1 MVEFKDDGT
10 ATTPGKPRE
19 NRDAESAVV
28 ADLVAVELDDAGLNL
43 NAKRLPILARI
54 YGAVVL
60 LDGLAT
66 LPIMVISILYAV
78 REILDG
84 HVHVDAMSLTF
95 ILSAIHA
102 VVLVVSAACLIVL
115 GVMLLRNHRRYAAR
129 WTYVLMPLTLA
140 DGMLSLAL
148 TGLGFNLLLPLGDF
162 DETVRQGVN
171 GVIFALL
178 ALDSGGYEIPEAP
191 EAETQATRELY
202 VGELLRREIPDGGWA
217 LTGGTPDAD
226 MTAMALQALAKYRD
240 RQDVEDA
247 VQRGLAALSALQE
260 PNGAYLSWDEENSE
274 SVCQVIVALTE
285 LGISLDD
292 ERFVKNG
299 QTLPQVLE
307 RFACEDGS
315 YRHSLNGNSD
325 EMATEQAFYA
335 LAAIHRAETGKTTLY
350 DMTDVMQ

>member
-1 MVEFKDDGT
+1 MKGT
-10 ATTPGKPRE
+10 HI
-19 NRDAESAVV
+19 
-28 ADLVAVELDDAGLNL
+28 
-43 NAKRLPILARI
+43 KRLSALLLLLAMLVSLAACGKEETPIEKTARYLQAQIPEPTCAAVGGDWLVFGLARSGLKAPQKYFDTYYKNVEDYI
-54 YGAVVL
+54 VSVNGVL
-60 LDGLAT
+60 SRKKNT
-66 LPIMVISILYAV
+66 EYSRVI
-78 REILDG
+78 
-84 HVHVDAMSLTF
+84 
-95 ILSAIHA
+95 
-102 VVLVVSAACLIVL
+102 
-115 GVMLLRNHRRYAAR
+115 
-129 WTYVLMPLTLA
+129 
-140 DGMLSLAL
+140 LAL
-148 TGLGFNLLLPLGDF
+148 TAIGKNPTNVAGFNLLLPLGDF

-171 GVIFALL
+171 GAIFALL

-202 VGELLRREIPDGGWA
+202 VGELLRREIPDGGWT

-315 YRHSLNGNSD
+315 YRHSLNGGSD

-335 LAAIHRAETGKTTLY
+335 LAAIHRAETGETTLY

>member
-1 MVEFKDDGT
+1 MKGT
-10 ATTPGKPRE
+10 HI
-19 NRDAESAVV
+19 
-28 ADLVAVELDDAGLNL
+28 
-43 NAKRLPILARI
+43 KRLSALLLLLAMLVSLAACGKEETPIEKTARYLQAQIPEPTCAAVGGDWLVFGLARSGLKAPQKYFDTYYKNVEDYI
-54 YGAVVL
+54 VSVDGVL
-60 LDGLAT
+60 SRKKNT
-66 LPIMVISILYAV
+66 EYSRVI
-78 REILDG
+78 
-84 HVHVDAMSLTF
+84 
-95 ILSAIHA
+95 
-102 VVLVVSAACLIVL
+102 
-115 GVMLLRNHRRYAAR
+115 
-129 WTYVLMPLTLA
+129 
-140 DGMLSLAL
+140 LAL
-148 TGLGFNLLLPLGDF
+148 TAIGKNPADAAGFNLLLPLGDF

-171 GVIFALL
+171 GAIFALL

-315 YRHSLNGNSD
+315 YRHSLNGGGD
-325 EMATEQAFYA
+325 EMATEQALYA
-335 LAAIHRAETGKTTLY
+335 LAAIHRAETGETTLY

>member
-1 MVEFKDDGT
+1 MKGT
-10 ATTPGKPRE
+10 HI
-19 NRDAESAVV
+19 
-28 ADLVAVELDDAGLNL
+28 
-43 NAKRLPILARI
+43 KRLSALLLLLAMLVSLAACGKEETPIEKTARYLQAQIPEPTCAAVGGDWLVFGLARSGLKAPEKYFDTYYKNVEDYI
-54 YGAVVL
+54 VSVDGVL
-60 LDGLAT
+60 SRKKNT
-66 LPIMVISILYAV
+66 EYSRVI
-78 REILDG
+78 
-84 HVHVDAMSLTF
+84 
-95 ILSAIHA
+95 
-102 VVLVVSAACLIVL
+102 
-115 GVMLLRNHRRYAAR
+115 
-129 WTYVLMPLTLA
+129 
-140 DGMLSLAL
+140 LAL
-148 TGLGFNLLLPLGDF
+148 TAIGKNPADAAGFNLLLPLGDF

-260 PNGAYLSWDEENSE
+260 PDGAYLSWDEENSE

>member
-1 MVEFKDDGT
+1 MKGT
-10 ATTPGKPRE
+10 HI
-19 NRDAESAVV
+19 
-28 ADLVAVELDDAGLNL
+28 
-43 NAKRLPILARI
+43 KRLSALLLLLAMLVSLAACGKEETPIEKTARYLQAQIPEPTCAAVGGDWLVFGLARSGLKAPQKYFDTYYKNVEDYI
-54 YGAVVL
+54 VSVDGVL
-60 LDGLAT
+60 SRKKNT
-66 LPIMVISILYAV
+66 EYSRVI
-78 REILDG
+78 
-84 HVHVDAMSLTF
+84 
-95 ILSAIHA
+95 
-102 VVLVVSAACLIVL
+102 
-115 GVMLLRNHRRYAAR
+115 
-129 WTYVLMPLTLA
+129 
-140 DGMLSLAL
+140 LAL
-148 TGLGFNLLLPLGDF
+148 TAIGKNPADAAGFNLLLPLGDF

>member
-1 MVEFKDDGT
+1 MKGT
-10 ATTPGKPRE
+10 HI
-19 NRDAESAVV
+19 
-28 ADLVAVELDDAGLNL
+28 
-43 NAKRLPILARI
+43 KRLSALLLLLAMLVSLAACGKEETPIEKTARYLQAQIPEPTCAAVGGDWLVFGLARSGLKAPQK
-54 YGAVVL
+54 YFDTYYKNVEDYFVSVDGVL
-60 LDGLAT
+60 SRKKNT
-66 LPIMVISILYAV
+66 EYS
-78 REILDG
+78 R
-84 HVHVDAMSLTF
+84 
-95 ILSAIHA
+95 
-102 VVLVVSAACLIVL
+102 LI
-115 GVMLLRNHRRYAAR
+115 
-129 WTYVLMPLTLA
+129 
-140 DGMLSLAL
+140 LAL
-148 TGLGFNLLLPLGDF
+148 TAIGKNPSDAARFNLLLPLGDF

-247 VQRGLAALSALQE
+247 VQRSLAALSALQE

-299 QTLPQVLE
+299 QTLPHVLE

>member
-1 MVEFKDDGT
+1 MKGT
-10 ATTPGKPRE
+10 HI
-19 NRDAESAVV
+19 
-28 ADLVAVELDDAGLNL
+28 
-43 NAKRLPILARI
+43 KRLSALLLLLAMLVSLAACGKEETPIEKTARYLQAQIPEPTCAAVGGDWLVFGLARSGLKAPQKYFDTYYKNVEDYI
-54 YGAVVL
+54 VSVDGVL
-60 LDGLAT
+60 SRKKNT
-66 LPIMVISILYAV
+66 EYSRVI
-78 REILDG
+78 
-84 HVHVDAMSLTF
+84 
-95 ILSAIHA
+95 
-102 VVLVVSAACLIVL
+102 
-115 GVMLLRNHRRYAAR
+115 
-129 WTYVLMPLTLA
+129 
-140 DGMLSLAL
+140 LAL
-148 TGLGFNLLLPLGDF
+148 TAIGKNPADAAGFNLLLPRGDF

-171 GVIFALL
+171 GAIFALL

>member
-1 MVEFKDDGT
+1 MKRIGSRLLCILLLLSLLLSLT
-10 ATTPGKPRE
+10 ACGKPE
-19 NRDAESAVV
+19 TQLEKTACYLQAQVAEPG
-28 ADLVAVELDDAGLNL
+28 AGSIGGDWL
-43 NAKRLPILARI
+43 IFGLARSGVKVSQK
-54 YGAVVL
+54 YFDTYYKNVEA
-60 LDGLAT
+60 
-66 LPIMVISILYAV
+66 AV
-78 REILDG
+78 REKNG
-84 HVHVDAMSLTF
+84 
-95 ILSAIHA
+95 ILSERKYTEYSRT
-102 VVLVVSAACLIVL
+102 V
-115 GVMLLRNHRRYAAR
+115 
-129 WTYVLMPLTLA
+129 
-140 DGMLSLAL
+140 LAL
-148 TGLGFNLLLPLGDF
+148 TAIGKDPASVAGFNLLRPLADF
-162 DETVRQGVN
+162 EQVAKQGIN
-171 GVIFALL
+171 GTIFALL

-226 MTAMALQALAKYRD
+226 VTAMALQALAKYRD

>member
-1 MVEFKDDGT
+1 MKGT
-10 ATTPGKPRE
+10 HI
-19 NRDAESAVV
+19 
-28 ADLVAVELDDAGLNL
+28 
-43 NAKRLPILARI
+43 KRLSALLLLLAMLVSLAACGKEETPIEKTARYLQAQIPEPTCAAVGGDWLVFGLARSGLKAPQKYFDTYYKNVEDYI
-54 YGAVVL
+54 VSVDGVL
-60 LDGLAT
+60 SRKKNT
-66 LPIMVISILYAV
+66 EYSRVI
-78 REILDG
+78 
-84 HVHVDAMSLTF
+84 
-95 ILSAIHA
+95 
-102 VVLVVSAACLIVL
+102 
-115 GVMLLRNHRRYAAR
+115 
-129 WTYVLMPLTLA
+129 
-140 DGMLSLAL
+140 LAL
-148 TGLGFNLLLPLGDF
+148 TAIGKNPADAAGFNLLLPLGDF

-226 MTAMALQALAKYRD
+226 MTAMALQALVKYRD

-350 DMTDVMQ
+350 VMTDVMQ

>member
-1 MVEFKDDGT
+1 MKGT
-10 ATTPGKPRE
+10 HI
-19 NRDAESAVV
+19 
-28 ADLVAVELDDAGLNL
+28 
-43 NAKRLPILARI
+43 KRLSALLLLLAMLVSLAACGKEETPIEKTARYLQAQIPEPTCAAVGGDWLVFGLARSGLKAPQKYFDTYYKNVEDYI
-54 YGAVVL
+54 VSVDGVL
-60 LDGLAT
+60 SRKKNT
-66 LPIMVISILYAV
+66 EYSRVI
-78 REILDG
+78 
-84 HVHVDAMSLTF
+84 
-95 ILSAIHA
+95 
-102 VVLVVSAACLIVL
+102 
-115 GVMLLRNHRRYAAR
+115 
-129 WTYVLMPLTLA
+129 
-140 DGMLSLAL
+140 LAL
-148 TGLGFNLLLPLGDF
+148 TAIGKNPADAAGFNLLLPLGDF

-247 VQRGLAALSALQE
+247 VQRGLAALAALQE

-325 EMATEQAFYA
+325 EMGTEQAFYA

>member
-1 MVEFKDDGT
+1 MKGT
-10 ATTPGKPRE
+10 HI
-19 NRDAESAVV
+19 
-28 ADLVAVELDDAGLNL
+28 
-43 NAKRLPILARI
+43 KRLSALLLLLAMLVSLAACGKEETPIEKTARYLQAQIPEPTCAAVGGDWLVFGLARSGLKAPQKYFDTYYKNVEDYI
-54 YGAVVL
+54 VSVDGVL
-60 LDGLAT
+60 SRKKNT
-66 LPIMVISILYAV
+66 EYSRVI
-78 REILDG
+78 
-84 HVHVDAMSLTF
+84 
-95 ILSAIHA
+95 
-102 VVLVVSAACLIVL
+102 
-115 GVMLLRNHRRYAAR
+115 
-129 WTYVLMPLTLA
+129 
-140 DGMLSLAL
+140 LAL
-148 TGLGFNLLLPLGDF
+148 TAIGKNPADAAGFNLLLPLGDF

-226 MTAMALQALAKYRD
+226 VTAMALQALAKYRD

-315 YRHSLNGNSD
+315 YRHSLNGSSD
-325 EMATEQAFYA
+325 EMATEQALYA
-335 LAAIHRAETGKTTLY
+335 LAAIQRAEAGEATLY
-350 DMTDVMQ
+350 DMSDAARSS

>member
-1 MVEFKDDGT
+1 MKGT
-10 ATTPGKPRE
+10 HI
-19 NRDAESAVV
+19 
-28 ADLVAVELDDAGLNL
+28 
-43 NAKRLPILARI
+43 KRLSALLLLLAMLVSLAACGKEETPIEKTARYLQAQIPEPTCAAVGGDWLVFGLARSGLKAPQKYFDTYYKNVEDYI
-54 YGAVVL
+54 VSVDGVL
-60 LDGLAT
+60 SRKKNT
-66 LPIMVISILYAV
+66 EYSRVI
-78 REILDG
+78 
-84 HVHVDAMSLTF
+84 
-95 ILSAIHA
+95 
-102 VVLVVSAACLIVL
+102 
-115 GVMLLRNHRRYAAR
+115 
-129 WTYVLMPLTLA
+129 
-140 DGMLSLAL
+140 LAL
-148 TGLGFNLLLPLGDF
+148 TAIGKNPADAAGFNLLLPLGDF

-274 SVCQVIVALTE
+274 SACQVIVALTE

-350 DMTDVMQ
+350 VMTDVMQ

>member
-1 MVEFKDDGT
+1 MKGT
-10 ATTPGKPRE
+10 HI
-19 NRDAESAVV
+19 
-28 ADLVAVELDDAGLNL
+28 
-43 NAKRLPILARI
+43 KRLSALLLLLAMLVSLAACGKEETPIEKTARYLQAQIPEPTCAAVGGDWLVFGLARSGLKAPQKYFDTYYKNVEDYI
-54 YGAVVL
+54 VSVDGVL
-60 LDGLAT
+60 SRKKNT
-66 LPIMVISILYAV
+66 EYSRVI
-78 REILDG
+78 
-84 HVHVDAMSLTF
+84 
-95 ILSAIHA
+95 
-102 VVLVVSAACLIVL
+102 
-115 GVMLLRNHRRYAAR
+115 
-129 WTYVLMPLTLA
+129 
-140 DGMLSLAL
+140 LAL
-148 TGLGFNLLLPLGDF
+148 TAIGKTPADVAGFNLLLPLGDF

-260 PNGAYLSWDEENSE
+260 PDGAYLSWDEENSE

>member
-1 MVEFKDDGT
+1 MKGT
-10 ATTPGKPRE
+10 HI
-19 NRDAESAVV
+19 
-28 ADLVAVELDDAGLNL
+28 
-43 NAKRLPILARI
+43 KRLSALLLLLAMLVSLAACGKEETPIEKTARYLQAQIPEPTCAAVGGDWLVFGLARSGLKAPQKYFDTYYKNVEDYI
-54 YGAVVL
+54 VSVDGVL
-60 LDGLAT
+60 SRKKNT
-66 LPIMVISILYAV
+66 EYSRVI
-78 REILDG
+78 
-84 HVHVDAMSLTF
+84 
-95 ILSAIHA
+95 
-102 VVLVVSAACLIVL
+102 
-115 GVMLLRNHRRYAAR
+115 
-129 WTYVLMPLTLA
+129 
-140 DGMLSLAL
+140 LAL
-148 TGLGFNLLLPLGDF
+148 TAIGKNPADAAGFNLLLPLGDF

-226 MTAMALQALAKYRD
+226 MTAMALQALVKYRD

-260 PNGAYLSWDEENSE
+260 PDGAYLSWDEENSE

>member
-1 MVEFKDDGT
+1 MKGT
-10 ATTPGKPRE
+10 HI
-19 NRDAESAVV
+19 
-28 ADLVAVELDDAGLNL
+28 
-43 NAKRLPILARI
+43 KRLSALLLLLAMLVSLAACGKEETPIEKTARYLQAQIPEPTCAAVGGDWLVFGLARSGLKTPQKYFDTYYKNVEDYI
-54 YGAVVL
+54 VSVDGVL
-60 LDGLAT
+60 SRKKNT
-66 LPIMVISILYAV
+66 EYSRVI
-78 REILDG
+78 
-84 HVHVDAMSLTF
+84 
-95 ILSAIHA
+95 
-102 VVLVVSAACLIVL
+102 
-115 GVMLLRNHRRYAAR
+115 
-129 WTYVLMPLTLA
+129 
-140 DGMLSLAL
+140 LAL
-148 TGLGFNLLLPLGDF
+148 TAIGKNPADAAGFNLLLPLGDF

-171 GVIFALL
+171 GAIFALL

-226 MTAMALQALAKYRD
+226 VTAMALQALAKYRD

-260 PNGAYLSWDEENSE
+260 PNGAYLSWDEGNSE

-285 LGISLDD
+285 LGISLDN

>member
-1 MVEFKDDGT
+1 MKGT
-10 ATTPGKPRE
+10 HI
-19 NRDAESAVV
+19 
-28 ADLVAVELDDAGLNL
+28 
-43 NAKRLPILARI
+43 KRLSALLLLLAMLVSLAACGKEETPIEKTARYLQAQIPEPTCAAVGGDWLVFGLARSGVTVPQKYFDAYYKNVEEYI
-54 YGAVVL
+54 VSVNGVL
-60 LDGLAT
+60 SRKKNT
-66 LPIMVISILYAV
+66 EYSRVI
-78 REILDG
+78 
-84 HVHVDAMSLTF
+84 
-95 ILSAIHA
+95 
-102 VVLVVSAACLIVL
+102 
-115 GVMLLRNHRRYAAR
+115 
-129 WTYVLMPLTLA
+129 
-140 DGMLSLAL
+140 LAL
-148 TGLGFNLLLPLGDF
+148 TAIGKNPADAAGFNLLLPLGDF

-171 GVIFALL
+171 GAIFALL
-178 ALDSGGYEIPEAP
+178 ALDSGGYEIPEVP

-202 VGELLRREIPDGGWA
+202 VGELLQREIPDGGWA
-217 LTGGTPDAD
+217 LTGSTPDAD
-226 MTAMALQALAKYRD
+226 VTAMALQALAKYRG

>member
-1 MVEFKDDGT
+1 MKGT
-10 ATTPGKPRE
+10 HI
-19 NRDAESAVV
+19 
-28 ADLVAVELDDAGLNL
+28 
-43 NAKRLPILARI
+43 KRLSALLLLLAMLVSLAACGKEETPIEKTARCLQAQIPEPTCAAVGGDWLVFGLARSGLKAPQKYFDTYYKNVEDYI
-54 YGAVVL
+54 VSVNGVL
-60 LDGLAT
+60 SRKKNT
-66 LPIMVISILYAV
+66 EYSRVI
-78 REILDG
+78 
-84 HVHVDAMSLTF
+84 
-95 ILSAIHA
+95 
-102 VVLVVSAACLIVL
+102 
-115 GVMLLRNHRRYAAR
+115 
-129 WTYVLMPLTLA
+129 
-140 DGMLSLAL
+140 LAL
-148 TGLGFNLLLPLGDF
+148 TAIGKNPTNVAGFNLLLPLGDF

-171 GVIFALL
+171 GAIFALL

-202 VGELLRREIPDGGWA
+202 VGELLRREIPDGGWT

-350 DMTDVMQ
+350 VMTDVMQ

>member
-1 MVEFKDDGT
+1 MKGT
-10 ATTPGKPRE
+10 HI
-19 NRDAESAVV
+19 
-28 ADLVAVELDDAGLNL
+28 
-43 NAKRLPILARI
+43 KRLSALLLLLAMLVSLAACGKEEAPIEKTARYLQAQIPEPTCAAVGGDWLVFGLARSGLKAPQKYFDTYYKNVEDYI
-54 YGAVVL
+54 VSVDGVL
-60 LDGLAT
+60 SRKKNT
-66 LPIMVISILYAV
+66 EYSRVI
-78 REILDG
+78 
-84 HVHVDAMSLTF
+84 
-95 ILSAIHA
+95 
-102 VVLVVSAACLIVL
+102 
-115 GVMLLRNHRRYAAR
+115 
-129 WTYVLMPLTLA
+129 
-140 DGMLSLAL
+140 LAL
-148 TGLGFNLLLPLGDF
+148 TAIGKNPADAAGFNLLLPLGDF

-202 VGELLRREIPDGGWA
+202 VGELLRREIPDGGWT
-217 LTGGTPDAD
+217 LTGGEPDVD
-226 MTAMALQALAKYRD
+226 ITAMTLQALAKYRD
-240 RQDVEDA
+240 WQDVEDA
-247 VQRGLAALSALQE
+247 VQRGIAALSALQE

-315 YRHSLNGNSD
+315 YRHSLNGGGD
-325 EMATEQAFYA
+325 EMATEQALYA
-335 LAAIHRAETGKTTLY
+335 LAAIHRAETGETTLY